1 MHKLHLTFQ
10 EVELVAEE
18 EQGET
23 VEETTEEAKP
33 EEPKEKPAGKGG
45 ESILKGENFEI
56 LMEDGAPFYKVNL
69 PDLSSADKLV
79 ISDTIDR
86 AIRELSVDI
95 DPTAEKETQKDK
107 IRDEILKC
115 LLGEVEATK
124 SGVKKREGF
133 EVPNDKK
140 LAKMGETVIDS
151 MVGYG
156 AIEPVLADD
165 EIEEVM
171 VIGVGAPVYIAH
183 RKHGAMP
190 TNVVFDNDED
200 IQRIIERIGRFSGR
214 KIDLANPLLDAR
226 LPDGSRVNAT
236 LRPASLDGST
246 ITIRKFQAE
255 ALTIINL
262 LKWETFG
269 SEVAAFLWLAVEGL
283 HVKPANI
290 LVSGGTG
297 SGKTTTLNCLGNF
310 IPEKDRIITIE
321 DTAELQIN
329 APHLI
334 RMETKP
340 PSVEG
345 TGGLDFNDILIN
357 TLRMRPDRLILGEV
371 RGSEAATLFVAMNTG
386 HDGNLG
392 TCHANTANETVTRLI
407 NAPMNVPLIMIP
419 ALDLVIMQNRITVGG
434 KVKRRVTEIAEVA
447 GTELDKVLLNKIYE
461 HDPKTDKVN
470 PTGTPS
476 RLKQDIAF
484 KAGIS
489 GEELNVEVE
498 KRQILLDYLLKKD
511 IASLEEVSTW
521 IQNYHKDPDGT
532 LQKIGGS

>member
-1 MHKLHLTFQ
+1 M
-10 EVELVAEE
+10 AEE
-18 EQGET
+18 EPAEP
-23 VEETTEEAKP
+23 VEETPEEATAK
-33 EEPKEKPAGKGG
+33 EPQKKPAGGGG
-45 ESILKGENFEI
+45 ESILKGKDFEI
-56 LMEDGAPFYKVNL
+56 VMADGAPFYEINL
-69 PDLSSADKLV
+69 PDLTAADKQL
-79 ISDTIDR
+79 ITDTIDR
-86 AIRELSVDI
+86 AIREMQTDI
-95 DPTAEKETQKDK
+95 DPTTDKETQKAK
-107 IRDEILKC
+107 IRDEILKV
-115 LLGEVEATK
+115 LIGEIDAAK

-133 EVPNDKK
+133 EVPDDKK
-140 LAKMGETVIDS
+140 LAQLGEMVIDA

-156 AIEPVLADD
+156 QIEPLLADD
-165 EIEEVM
+165 GIEEVM
-171 VIGVGAPVYIAH
+171 VIGVKVPVYIAH

-190 TNVVFDNDED
+190 TNIVFDNDDD

-262 LKWETFG
+262 LNFETFG
-269 SEVAAFLWLAVEGL
+269 SDVAAFLWLAVEGL

-329 APHLI
+329 APHMI

-340 PSVEG
+340 PSAEG
-345 TGGLDFNDILIN
+345 TGGLDFNDILVN

-392 TCHANTANETVTRLI
+392 TCHANTANETVTRLV
-407 NAPMNVPLIMIP
+407 NAPMNVPMIMIS
-419 ALDLVIMQNRITVGG
+419 ALDLVIMQNRITVAG

-447 GTELDKVLLNKIYE
+447 GTELDKVLLNKIFE
-461 HDPKTDKVN
+461 HDPKTDKVV

-498 KRQILLDYLLKKD
+498 KRQILLDYLLKEE
-511 IASLEEVSTW
+511 IMALEEVSKW
-521 IQNYHKDPDGT
+521 IQDYHKDPDVT
-532 LQKIGGS
+532 LQKLGGS

>member
-1 MHKLHLTFQ
+1 MS
-10 EVELVAEE
+10 EE
-18 EQGET
+18 EA
-23 VEETTEEAKP
+23 VEAPEAPAP
-33 EEPKEKPAGKGG
+33 EEPEKKSGGGDG
-45 ESILKGENFEI
+45 ESIFKGENFEI
-56 LMEDGAPFYKVNL
+56 VMVDGAPFYRVNL
-69 PDLSSADKLV
+69 PDLSDADRLI

-86 AIRELSVDI
+86 AIKEMRTDI
-95 DPTAEKETQKDK
+95 DPTANKESQKSK
-107 IRDEILKC
+107 IRDEILKV
-115 LLGEVEATK
+115 LLGEVDAAK

-133 EVPNDKK
+133 EVPDDKK
-140 LAKMGETVIDS
+140 LAQMGEMVIDA

-156 AIEPVLADD
+156 AIEPILADD

-171 VIGVGAPVYIAH
+171 VIGVNSPVYIAH

-190 TNVVFDNDED
+190 TNIIFNNDD
-200 IQRIIERIGRFSGR
+200 DVQRIIERIGRFSGR

-262 LKWETFG
+262 LKFETFD
-269 SEVAAFLWLAVEGL
+269 SDVAAFLWLAVEGM

-310 IPEKDRIITIE
+310 IPDKDRIITIE

-392 TCHANTANETVTRLI
+392 TCHANTANETVTRLL
-407 NAPMNVPLIMIP
+407 NAPMNVPLIMIS
-419 ALDLVIMQNRITVGG
+419 ALDLVIMQNRITLGG
-434 KVKRRVTEIAEVA
+434 KVRRRVTEIAEVA
-447 GTELDKVLLNKIYE
+447 GTELDKVLLNKIFE
-461 HDPKTDKVN
+461 HDPKTDKVQ

-476 RLKQDIAF
+476 RLKQDIAH

-498 KRQILLDYLLKKD
+498 KRKLLLDFLLSRD
-511 IASLEEVSTW
+511 ITAREDVSKW
-521 IQNYHKDPDGT
+521 IQDYHKDPDGT

>member
-1 MHKLHLTFQ
+1 M
-10 EVELVAEE
+10 AEE
-18 EQGET
+18 EPAEV
-23 VEETTEEAKP
+23 VEEAQEAPAP
-33 EEPKEKPAGKGG
+33 EEPKGG
-45 ESILKGENFEI
+45 GGDSILKGKGFEI
-56 LMEDGAPFYKVNL
+56 VMVDGAPFYKVQL
-69 PDLSSADKLV
+69 PDLSNADRLI

-86 AIRELSVDI
+86 AIKEMRTDI
-95 DPTAEKETQKDK
+95 DPTANKESQKSK
-107 IRDEILKC
+107 IRDEILNV
-115 LLGEVEATK
+115 LLGEIEAAK

-133 EVPNDKK
+133 TVPDDKK
-140 LAKMGETVIDS
+140 LAQMGEMVIDA

-156 AIEPVLADD
+156 QIEPVLADD
-165 EIEEVM
+165 AIEEVM
-171 VIGVGAPVYIAH
+171 VIGVGMPVYIAH

-190 TNVVFDNDED
+190 TNIVFANDED
-200 IQRIIERIGRFSGR
+200 IKRIIERIGRFSGR

-262 LKWETFG
+262 LKFGTFG
-269 SEVAAFLWLAVEGL
+269 SDIAAFLWLAVEGL

-340 PSVEG
+340 PSSEG
-345 TGGLDFNDILIN
+345 TGGLGFNELLIN

-371 RGSEAATLFVAMNTG
+371 RGSEASTLFVAMNTG

-419 ALDLVIMQNRITVGG
+419 ALDVIIMQNRITVGG
-434 KVKRRVTEIAEVA
+434 KVRRRVTEIAEVA
-447 GTELDKVLLNKIYE
+447 GTELDKVLLNKVFE
-461 HDPKTDKVN
+461 FDPKADKVV

-476 RLKQDIAF
+476 RLKQDIAH

-498 KRQILLDYLLKKD
+498 KRKLLLDFLLSKD
-511 IASLEEVSTW
+511 ITALKEVSKW
-521 IQNYHKDPDGT
+521 IQDYHKDPDAT
-532 LQKIGGS
+532 LQKMGEY

>member
-1 MHKLHLTFQ
+1 MFCMGDT
-10 EVELVAEE
+10 ES
-18 EQGET
+18 GEGYEI
-23 VEETTEEAKP
+23 VEED
-33 EEPKEKPAGKGG
+33 G
-45 ESILKGENFEI
+45 EQV
-56 LMEDGAPFYKVNL
+56 YKVKL
-69 PDLSSADKLV
+69 PELSPADKQFVDDVL
-79 ISDTIDR
+79 DR
-86 AIRELSVDI
+86 TIRELSINLDAI
-95 DPTAEKETQKDK
+95 SDQETKK
-107 IRDEILKC
+107 GKLRDEVLKMM
-115 LLGEVEATK
+115 LGEIDGVK
-124 SGVKKREGF
+124 SGVKQREGF
-133 EVPNDKK
+133 EVPDDKK
-140 LAKMGETVIDS
+140 LAQIGEIVIDN
-151 MVGYG
+151 MIGYG
-156 AIEPVLADD
+156 GIEPLLADD
-165 EIEEVM
+165 ALEEVM
-171 VIGVGAPVYIAH
+171 VIGINVPVYVAH
-183 RKHGAMP
+183 RKLGAMA
-190 TNVVFDNDED
+190 TNVVFENDED
-200 IQRIIERIGRFSGR
+200 IKKIIERIGRFSGR

-255 ALTIINL
+255 ALTIIDL
-262 LKWETFG
+262 LKFETFG
-269 SEVAAFLWLAVEGL
+269 SDVAAFLWLAVEGL
-283 HVKPANI
+283 HVKPANL

-310 IPEKDRIITIE
+310 IPSRDRIITIE

-329 APHLI
+329 APHMI

-345 TGGLDFNDILIN
+345 TGGLDFNDLLIN

-434 KVKRRVTEIAEVA
+434 TVKRRVTEIAEVA
-447 GTELDKVLLNKIYE
+447 GTELDKVLLNKVYE
-461 HDPKTDKVN
+461 HDPKTDKVI

-476 RLKQDIAF
+476 RLKQDIAH

-498 KRQILLDYLLKKD
+498 KRQILLDYLLKED
-511 IASLEEVSTW
+511 ISVLENVSKW
-521 IQNYHKDPDGT
+521 IQGYHKDPDGT
-532 LQKIGGS
+532 LQKLGGS

>member
-1 MHKLHLTFQ
+1 
-10 EVELVAEE
+10 VELVAEKEPAE
-18 EQGET
+18 EAS
-23 VEETTEEAKP
+23 EETKA
-33 EEPKEKPAGKGG
+33 EEPEKKPKGGGG
-45 ESILKGENFEI
+45 ESILKGEDYEI
-56 LMEDGAPFYKVNL
+56 VMEDGAPFYKVNL
-69 PDLSSADKLV
+69 PDLSKADWLV

-95 DPTAEKETQKDK
+95 DPTADKESQKGK
-107 IRDEILKC
+107 IRDEILKV
-115 LLGEVEATK
+115 LLGEVDAAK

-133 EVPNDKK
+133 EPPNDKK
-140 LAKMGETVIDS
+140 LTQMGEIIVDA

-156 AIEPVLADD
+156 QIEPLLADD
-165 EIEEVM
+165 GIEEVM
-171 VIGVGAPVYIAH
+171 VIGVNAPVYIAH
-183 RKHGAMP
+183 RQHGAMP
-190 TNVVFDNDED
+190 TNIVFENDEG
-200 IQRIIERIGRFSGR
+200 ITRIIERIGRFSGR

-262 LKWETFG
+262 LNWETFG
-269 SEVAAFLWLAVEGL
+269 SDVAAFLWLAVEGL

-419 ALDLVIMQNRITVGG
+419 ALDLVIMQNRITVDG
-434 KVKRRVTEIAEVA
+434 KVRRRVTEIAEVA
-447 GTELDKVLLNKIYE
+447 GTELDKILLNKIYE

-498 KRQILLDYLLKKD
+498 KRQILLDYLLKKE
-511 IASLEEVSTW
+511 IMALEEVSKW
-521 IQNYHKDPDGT
+521 IQDYHKDPDGT